1 MSARLAP
8 AIVPMGTVSR
18 PGTRAAAFVPYG
30 EGDAAFTDRLADLLA
45 DDDDDVLAAYV
56 SDEASVSYPRL
67 RDGLAA
73 HSRRAA
79 LCTLEGEIPA
89 AQVPGLERQLPALT
103 RGEGVLDCA
112 FGRYQEVRGAIPER
126 PRADRGPLN
135 RKEYLLRVTRK
146 AAGR

>member
-1 MSARLAP
+1 MSSTAGDFRHLTPLVVMSALRQAATTVLEPVHQFRLEVP
-8 AIVPMGTVSR
+8 ADTAGAVLP
-18 PGTRAAAFVPYG
+18 
-30 EGDAAFTDRLADLLA
+30 
-45 DDDDDVLAAYV
+45 VLA
-56 SDEASVSYPRL
+56 RL
-67 RDGLAA
+67 RAVPWTSDT
-73 HSRRAA
+73 RAA

-126 PRADRGPLN
+126 PRADHDPLN
-135 RKEYLLRVTRK
+135 RREYLLRVTRK